1 MYANIMKTPIQGKG
15 SKPLQTKNII
25 AILCEHET
33 I

>member
-1 MYANIMKTPIQGKG
+1 MKTPISRERIQGKG

-25 AILCEHET
+25 AILCVHET